1 MPCMH
6 LAIMHPLA
14 DSSSVYLQNSNSFI
28 FISFKLNVAK
38 DQEKNKQTKN
48 KKEQPNLSRHLMRTL
63 EGWRWRGKGTE
74 ERKGTYRN

>member
-1 MPCMH
+1 MCRHAVHALGHHAPTCRFIKCV
-6 LAIMHPLA
+6 LAE
-14 DSSSVYLQNSNSFI
+14 
-28 FISFKLNVAK
+28 FKLNVAK